1 MPVPSPVPRS
11 VADVGGDGF
20 DQAYRRCLGNELRLL
35 RRSRGY
41 TRQQLVDRLGSLI
54 AVQTLATYELGTRHC
69 SVVRL
74 AQVCGA
80 LGEDAPTL
88 LARVSQRM
96 ASGTPWV
103 VTVDLRAVSADRS
116 PALRGLRRW
125 AWALVRQGGLAYR
138 ELHEEALR
146 PLSVLTGRS
155 VEDLRTK
162 LDTFAVGSDD
172 DRGRSR
178 AS

>member
-1 MPVPSPVPRS
+1 MPVPYPVPRS

-35 RRSRGY
+35 RRSRGC

-80 LGEDAPTL
+80 LGEDVPTL
-88 LARVSQRM
+88 LARVSRRM
-96 ASGTPWV
+96 ASAVAWT
-103 VTVDLRAVSADRS
+103 VTLDLRAVSTDRS
-116 PALRGLRRW
+116 PALRGLRQW
-125 AWALVRQGGLAYR
+125 ARFLVRQGGPAYR
-138 ELHEEALR
+138 ELHEEALE

-155 VEDLRTK
+155 VEDLRRE
-162 LDTFAVGSDD
+162 LDTFAVGSDG
-172 DRGRSR
+172 GRSR
-178 AS
+178 SHAS